1 MNTEIILSFI
11 QSHMLEIGLIIIII
25 FAIRNWELIVVA
37 ILIVISLSYFGILD
51 TENIRE
57 LITNL
62 IENLRNSIIPQ

>member
-1 MNTEIILSFI
+1 
-11 QSHMLEIGLIIIII
+11 MLEIGLIIIII